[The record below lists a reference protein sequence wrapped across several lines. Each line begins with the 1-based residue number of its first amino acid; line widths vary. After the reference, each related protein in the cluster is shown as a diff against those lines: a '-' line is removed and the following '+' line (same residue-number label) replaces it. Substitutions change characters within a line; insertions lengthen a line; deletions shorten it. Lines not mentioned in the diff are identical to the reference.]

1 MGINIEEHKT
11 YIESHKMDMVPYTIA
26 IQAIKETAEAAQ
38 IKQLDEAIA
47 TLSAEL
53 SSISPDLNNIKDTY
67 DKNSTRES

>member
-1 MGINIEEHKT
+1 MLIKLDEHKT
-11 YIESHKMDMVPYTIA
+11 YVESHKMEMVPYTVA
-26 IQAIKETAEAAQ
+26 IQAVREAVENAQ

-53 SSISPDLNNIKDTY
+53 TSISPDLNNIKETY

>member
-1 MGINIEEHKT
+1 MAINLEEHKT
-11 YIESHKMDMVPYTIA
+11 YIESHKMDMVPYTVA
-26 IQAIKETAEAAQ
+26 VEALKETFEAAQ

-53 SSISPDLNNIKDTY
+53 TSISPDLNKIKDTY